1 MAAIRSRTLVCL
13 FAALALCVLGAA
25 LVQPARAATP
35 RAVISLLQATR
46 VGGGQI
52 LAVPYHSWNHKARYA
67 TVVLPADYAPG
78 NNEALPCI
86 VQPHG
91 REASPLGPAGRWGD
105 LPTAD
110 RFMVICPDS
119 SGRRDPEN
127 SWGVAGQL
135 QDIADIAG
143 VVESSIPWV
152 HIDHQ
157 RLYIVG
163 ISMGGQE
170 TLCTVARYPDVF
182 AAALCVDG
190 NANMAARYKEFPKV
204 GMASSQRLLRREV
217 GGTPKQVPWLY
228 ARRSST
234 PFVGTL
240 ATCGVPIAIWWSQ
253 EDQIGYNQATT
264 QTGYLYSQIMLR
276 NPAAPVVQVVGT
288 GPHGSMLAGHPA
300 AGIDFLRPGGVWR
313 TKPATPSS
321 WDYRSWLGDVS
332 VYGCRFITTPNL
344 RKMWSVHMD
353 PGSLSVWSPAPVA
366 AQVPYASSL
375 PVPAVVTVNGI
386 PQSLMPAD
394 GLLTISCP
402 AGVTTATW
410 PVG

>member
-25 LVQPARAATP
+25 FARQAVAATP
-35 RAVISLLQATR
+35 RAAVVQATR
-46 VGGGQI
+46 VDGDQV
-52 LAVPYHSWNHKARYA
+52 LAVPYHSWNRKARYA

-91 REASPLGPAGRWGD
+91 RDATPLGPASRWGD
-105 LPTAD
+105 LPTTQ

-119 SGRRDPEN
+119 SGRRDPSN

-135 QDIADIAG
+135 QDIAEIAG

-152 HIDHQ
+152 HIDRR

-170 TLCTVARYPDVF
+170 TLSTLARYPDLF
-182 AAALCVDG
+182 AAGLCCDG
-190 NANMAARYKEFPKV
+190 NANLAARYREFPLV
-204 GMASSQRLLRREV
+204 GMADSQKLMSWEI
-217 GGTPKQVPWLY
+217 GGTPKKVPWLY

-253 EDQIGYNQATT
+253 DDRIGYNQATS
-264 QTGYLYSQIMLR
+264 QTGYLYSRIMLR

-288 GPHGSMLAGHPA
+288 GAHGSMLAGHPEA
-300 AGIDFLRPGGVWR
+300 AIEFLRPGGVWR
-313 TKPATPSS
+313 TLPAPPAS
-321 WDYRSWLGDVS
+321 WDYRSWLGAVS
-332 VYGCRFITTPNL
+332 VYGCTFTTTPNL

-353 PGSLSVWSPAPVA
+353 PGVLSVWSPAPVT
-366 AQVPYASSL
+366 AQIPYAGTL
-375 PVPAVVTVNGI
+375 PVPAVVTVNGVV
-386 PQSLMPAD
+386 QSLVPAN
-394 GLLTISCP
+394 GLLTISFP
-402 AGVTTATW
+402 AGQSTASW